1 METLSDTSRNVNC
14 QNGHG
19 PAALPPNTGGDV
31 EAAAVS
37 AAERESMCLTG
48 GAAEKAVPKEI
59 LFVRSDDSRGRP
71 RW

>member
-31 EAAAVS
+31 EAAA
-37 AAERESMCLTG
+37 ERESMWLTG
-48 GAAEKAVPKEI
+48 GAAAEKAVPKEI